1 MIKSQFLLFFVVIGL
16 FSCVNLSYE
25 SYAGQNVEELIKKFG
40 DTYLDEYKTIP
51 KYISGYE
58 IEPDFT
64 LYFSKEELDNELS
77 SDMSFGNFLL
87 RLFKFGQNMKMMSG
101 LFLIR
106 LNMENV
112 LGFRDE
118 RKY

>member
-1 MIKSQFLLFFVVIGL
+1 M
-16 FSCVNLSYE
+16 NLSYE

-64 LYFSKEELDNELS
+64 LYFSKEELDNEVVV
-77 SDMSFGNFLL
+77 
-87 RLFKFGQNMKMMSG
+87 RHVVWKFSTSTIQVWAKY
-101 LFLIR
+101 
-106 LNMENV
+106 ENDV
-112 LGFRDE
+112 WVVFDSI
-118 RKY
+118 KYGKCVRF